1 MSCDGADG
9 AEEVK
14 KMGGKII
21 AEAESSCVIYGMPKE
36 IVKRNLADLVLPLD
50 KMAEEIIK
58 IIS

>member
-1 MSCDGADG
+1 
-9 AEEVK
+9 
-14 KMGGKII
+14 MGGKII